1 MAVIPKAM
9 ASWGLLGA
17 GGAAGGATQ
26 VITAMEIT
34 VAADKPL
41 TVELAGAEI
50 SVELSDEQ

>member
-9 ASWGLLGA
+9 ASWGLLGE
-17 GGAAGGATQ
+17 GGAGGGATQ
-26 VITAMEIT
+26 VITEMEIS

-41 TVELAGAEI
+41 TVGLAAAEI